1 MSTLDRVSQIIDL
14 LPNDWFDD
22 LTDVT
27 LPGLM
32 SMSRL
37 VAKLASNKS
46 LYKRGKEILKR
57 IHATEQLQQA
67 MHQLPIDSILG

>member
-1 MSTLDRVSQIIDL
+1 MDRVDQIVDR
-14 LPNDWFDD
+14 LPQKWFEN

-32 SMSRL
+32 SLSRF
-37 VAKLASNKS
+37 VGKLASKKD

-57 IHATEQLQQA
+57 LHASEQLQQA
-67 MHQLPIDSILG
+67 KHQLPIESIL

>member
-1 MSTLDRVSQIIDL
+1 MDRVSEIVDL
-14 LPNDWFDD
+14 LPDHWFAD

-32 SMSRL
+32 SLSRL
-37 VAKLASNKS
+37 VAKLSSNKN

-57 IHATEQLQQA
+57 IKATEQLQQA
-67 MHQLPIDSILG
+67 RHQLPIDSILG

>member
-1 MSTLDRVSQIIDL
+1 LDRVSDIVDL
-14 LPNDWFDD
+14 LPSDWFVD

-32 SMSRL
+32 SLSRF

-46 LYKRGKEILKR
+46 LYKKGKEILKR

-67 MHQLPIDSILG
+67 RHQLPIDSILG